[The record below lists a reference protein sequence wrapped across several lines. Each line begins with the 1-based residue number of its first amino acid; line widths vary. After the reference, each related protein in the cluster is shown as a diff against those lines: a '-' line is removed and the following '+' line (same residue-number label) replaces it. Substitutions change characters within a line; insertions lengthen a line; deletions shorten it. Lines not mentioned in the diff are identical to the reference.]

1 MKYVHPP
8 QLILLRYAAPDDSYR
23 AWSSPFFEAVSQV
36 HSRALSHLGLP
47 DPSVFREVQ
56 NQLENFH
63 AKAVGIGN
71 LLGTWAADC
80 YITESVKM
88 LVRRAGMSDSLWAD
102 PAKARLAEMLRHI
115 LQLAPAIP
123 GSSSTVSEK
132 VSRLLAF
139 LKKEYHEHFSGIIFV
154 RERSTA
160 YVLAAVIRY
169 HPLTQGLFQCASCVG
184 WSKNRSRKSGICD
197 LLGPGAE
204 DVLQQFRQGQ
214 MNLIVATDV
223 LEEGIDMTACHLVVC
238 FDQSNNL
245 KSFIQR
251 RGRARQRQSKF
262 VIMMADNEMPKGIER
277 WQELEDQMVR
287 LYRDHKRKL
296 EEIARLEN
304 IPENVVLRMRLQNGL
319 VISNSSKHLGVVITI
334 HPGHC

>member
-8 QLILLRYAAPDDSYR
+8 QLILLRYAAPEDSNST
-23 AWSSPFFEAVSQV
+23 WSSPFLEAVSQA
-36 HSRALSHLGLP
+36 HSRALSHLELP
-47 DPSVFREVQ
+47 NPSVIREVQ
-56 NQLENFH
+56 DQLENFH

-71 LLGTWAADC
+71 LLGTWAADRF
-80 YITESVKM
+80 IAESVNK
-88 LVRRAGMSDSLWAD
+88 LVGRAGMSDSLWAD

-123 GSSSTVSEK
+123 DSSSTVSEK
-132 VSRLLAF
+132 VCRLLAF
-139 LKKEYHEHFSGIIFV
+139 LKQEHHEHFSGIIFV
-154 RERSTA
+154 RERATA
-160 YVLAAVIRY
+160 YVLAAVIRC

-184 WSKNRSRKSGICD
+184 WSKNRNRKSSICD

-204 DVLQQFRQGQ
+204 DVLQQFRQGK

-238 FDQSNNL
+238 FDQPNNL

-251 RGRARQRQSKF
+251 RGRARQQQSKF
-262 VIMMADNEMPKGIER
+262 VIMIADSDMLKGIER
-277 WQELEDQMVR
+277 WQELEDEMVR

-296 EEIARLEN
+296 EEIAKLEN
-304 IPENVVLRMRLQNGL
+304 IPESVVLRMRLQNGL
-319 VISNSSKHLGVVITI
+319 VISNSSKRLGVVITI
-334 HPGHC
+334 RSGHC